1 MKKNTVIVFLFL
13 SMMVYAQ
20 DPFEGPIRVLD
31 GDNYISVG
39 VAWADYDNDGDQD
52 LYFSNGARNTP
63 FTNYLYQNNGDGT
76 FTKITTGDIVTY
88 NSISGGCGWGDF
100 DNDGLLDLYV
110 AQAND
115 GLTGLPDKIYQNNGD
130 GTFTD
135 VDAGDLTNTSV
146 ATATGAWADYNN
158 DGFIDMVTSN
168 VGTFGGPT
176 NHHLFVNNQD
186 STFSSVSN
194 NLTSGTSELGGI
206 AWADYDNDG
215 DMDVVMVSGNTSE
228 STVLW
233 TNTGS
238 DFTSTVLLT
247 GPDAKAASWGDY
259 DNDGD
264 LDLYITAYGDSQT
277 DPDSNYFFINEN
289 GTFIRVTNDTIVN
302 DTDFSYGSAWAD
314 YDNDGD
320 LDLFVA
326 NDGDT
331 AKSRLYINDGTGHF
345 TRLRNSNIVDSVF
358 FARGCAWADYDNDG
372 DLDLV
377 VGRDGPNYLFKNL
390 GNGNN
395 FINVYLT
402 GVNANKA
409 AIGAIVRVKATINGS
424 AVWQMRQ
431 VSTQTGYGSH
441 NSLRLHFGLGDATIV
456 DSLIV
461 IWPGSGNVDEYTDLV
476 VNAFFELTEGS
487 VSFIDE
493 QSGVARDFELLQN
506 YPNPFNPVTRIVYD
520 VPKNS
525 VVRIE
530 IYNILGQKV
539 ATPLN
544 EPVTPGRHVLEFNGS
559 SLPSGIYYYKMTAG
573 KFSQTKKMILA
584 K

>member
-1 MKKNTVIVFLFL
+1 MKKITVLVMLFL
-13 SMMVYAQ
+13 IATLYAQ

-31 GDNYISVG
+31 GDNNVSVG
-39 VAWADYDNDGDQD
+39 AAWADYDNDGDQD
-52 LYFSNGARNTP
+52 LYFSNGARGNA
-63 FTNYLYQNNGDGT
+63 FVNYLYQNNGDGT

-100 DNDGLLDLYV
+100 DNDGWLDLYV
-110 AQAND
+110 AEAND
-115 GLTGLPDKIYQNNGD
+115 GLNGLPDKLYQNNGD

-135 VDAGDLTNTSV
+135 VDAGDLTNTSI
-146 ATATGAWADYNN
+146 ATATGAWADYDN
-158 DGFIDMVTSN
+158 DGYIDMVTSN

-176 NHHLFVNNQD
+176 NHHLFVNDRD

-194 NLTSGTSELGGI
+194 NLTNGTSELGGI

-264 LDLYITAYGDSQT
+264 LDLYITAYGDSQS
-277 DPDSNYFFINEN
+277 DPDSNYFFINQN
-289 GTFIRVTNDTIVN
+289 GTFTRVTDDTIVN
-302 DTDFSYGSAWAD
+302 DTDFSYGSAWGD

-331 AKSRLYINDGTGHF
+331 AKSRLYINDGSGHF

-372 DLDLV
+372 DLDLII
-377 VGRDGPNYLFKNL
+377 GRDGPNYLFKNL
-390 GNGNN
+390 GNSNH
-395 FINVYLT
+395 FINVHLT
-402 GVNANKA
+402 GVDANKA
-409 AIGAIVRVKATINGS
+409 AIGAVVRVKATIFGNP
-424 AVWQMRQ
+424 VWQMRQ

-441 NSLRLHFGLGDATIV
+441 NSLRLHFGLGDATTV
-456 DSLIV
+456 DSLI
-461 IWPGSGNVDEYTDLV
+461 IYWPGSGNVDEYTNLAYS
-476 VNAFFELTEGS
+476 AFYDMTEGN
-487 VSFIDE
+487 VSAIEETNGKAITFK
-493 QSGVARDFELLQN
+493 LLQN
-506 YPNPFNPVTRIVYD
+506 YPNPFNPATNIVYD
-520 VPKNS
+520 LPKSS
-525 VVRIE
+525 VVRID

-544 EPVTPGRHVLEFNGS
+544 GYVTAGRHTLKFNAS
-559 SLPSGIYYYKMTAG
+559 ALPAGIYFYKMTAG
-573 KFSQTKKMILA
+573 KLIQTKKMVLA